1 MKRTDAQSLDSVI
14 AEWIREND
22 LEKPLLEHRVV
33 EQWDTILGPTIARYS
48 RDISVKDGM
57 LRVRI
62 TNAALRQELFEQREL
77 DVTHLIKL
85 CPEIC
90 WFYYHGLLSEE

>member
-1 MKRTDAQSLDSVI
+1 MKRKDTQTLDSVI

-33 EQWDTILGPTIARYS
+33 EQWADILGPTIARYS
-48 RDISVKDGM
+48 RDIEVKDGT

-62 TNAALRQELFEQREL
+62 TNAALRQELFEQRFR
-77 DVTHLIKL
+77 LIQKL
-85 CPEIC
+85 NEAVGGEAVKDIRLR
-90 WFYYHGLLSEE
+90 G

>member
-1 MKRTDAQSLDSVI
+1 MKRKDAQSLDSVI

-48 RDISVKDGM
+48 RDISVNDGM

-62 TNAALRQELFEQREL
+62 TNAALRQELFEQRYK
-77 DVTHLIKL
+77 LIQKL
-85 CPEIC
+85 NDAVGGEAVKDIR
-90 WFYYHGLLSEE
+90 LLG

>member
-1 MKRTDAQSLDSVI
+1 MKRKDAQSLDSVI

-62 TNAALRQELFEQREL
+62 TNAALRQELFEQRYK
-77 DVTHLIKL
+77 LINKL
-85 CPEIC
+85 NEAVGGEAIKDIR
-90 WFYYHGLLSEE
+90 LLG

>member
-1 MKRTDAQSLDSVI
+1 MDSVI

-33 EQWDTILGPTIARYS
+33 EQWAVVLGPLIARYS
-48 RDISVKDGM
+48 RDIEVKDGM

-62 TNAALRQELFEQREL
+62 TNAALRQELFEQRFR
-77 DVTHLIKL
+77 LIQKL
-85 CPEIC
+85 NEAVGGEAIKDIR
-90 WFYYHGLLSEE
+90 LLG

>member
-1 MKRTDAQSLDSVI
+1 MDSVI

-33 EQWDTILGPTIARYS
+33 EQWAEVLGPLIARYS
-48 RDISVKDGM
+48 RDIEVKDGL

-62 TNAALRQELFEQREL
+62 TNAALRQELFEQRFRLIQKLNEAVGGEAIK
-77 DVTHLIKL
+77 DVR
-85 CPEIC
+85 
-90 WFYYHGLLSEE
+90 LLG

>member
-1 MKRTDAQSLDSVI
+1 MNSVI

-33 EQWDTILGPTIARYS
+33 EQWAVVLGPLIARYS
-48 RDISVKDGM
+48 RDIEVKDGM

-62 TNAALRQELFEQREL
+62 TNAALRQELFEQRFR
-77 DVTHLIKL
+77 LIQKL
-85 CPEIC
+85 NEAVGGEAIKDIR
-90 WFYYHGLLSEE
+90 LLG

>member
-1 MKRTDAQSLDSVI
+1 MKRKEAQSLDSVL

-33 EQWDTILGPTIARYS
+33 EHWNEVLGPIVARFS
-48 RDISVKDGM
+48 KDIEIKDGM

-62 TNAALRQELFEQREL
+62 TNAALRQELFEQRFR
-77 DVTHLIKL
+77 LIQKL
-85 CPEIC
+85 NDAVGGEAVKDIR
-90 WFYYHGLLSEE
+90 LLG

>member
-1 MKRTDAQSLDSVI
+1 MKRKDAQSLDSVI

-48 RDISVKDGM
+48 RDISVNDGM

-62 TNAALRQELFEQREL
+62 TNAALRQELFEQRYK
-77 DVTHLIKL
+77 LINKL
-85 CPEIC
+85 NEAVGGEAVKDIR
-90 WFYYHGLLSEE
+90 LLG

>member
-1 MKRTDAQSLDSVI
+1 MKRKDAQSLDSVI

-48 RDISVKDGM
+48 RDISVNDGM

-62 TNAALRQELFEQREL
+62 TNAALRQELFEQRYK
-77 DVTHLIKL
+77 LINKL
-85 CPEIC
+85 NEAVGGEAIKDIR
-90 WFYYHGLLSEE
+90 LLG

>member
-1 MKRTDAQSLDSVI
+1 MDSVL

-33 EQWDTILGPTIARYS
+33 EHWNKVLGPIVARFS
-48 RDISVKDGM
+48 KDIEIKDGM

-62 TNAALRQELFEQREL
+62 TNAALRQELFEQRFR
-77 DVTHLIKL
+77 LIQKL
-85 CPEIC
+85 NDAVGGEAVKDIR
-90 WFYYHGLLSEE
+90 LLG

>member
-1 MKRTDAQSLDSVI
+1 MRRKEAQTLDSVL

-33 EQWDTILGPTIARYS
+33 EQWGKILGPLIARYS
-48 RDISVKDGM
+48 RDIEVKDGL

-62 TNAALRQELFEQREL
+62 TNAALRQELFEQRFR
-77 DVTHLIKL
+77 LIQKL
-85 CPEIC
+85 NDAVGGEAIKDIR
-90 WFYYHGLLSEE
+90 LLG